1 MRRARAGNTDEPS
14 IRAETGAVLSP
25 KGKSQTHTNRA
36 THALGLRIVNLGE
49 GKELEERE
57 RQVCIFW
64 AARVILVRLCSQ
76 R

>member
-36 THALGLRIVNLGE
+36 THALGLRIVNLGN
-49 GKELEERE
+49 GKELEE

-64 AARVILVRLCSQ
+64 AARVILVRLCLQ